1 MHVFIIVDMQIL
13 NYILVNILK
22 LTEIIKYRTL
32 S

>member
-1 MHVFIIVDMQIL
+1 MYVFIIVDMQIL
-13 NYILVNILK
+13 NYILINILK

>member
-22 LTEIIKYRTL
+22 LTEIIKYRML